1 MNKDQ
6 HCYVLG
12 LLDNINGHNEEEELI
27 CSGSKA
33 KIKLG
38 LADILCKQSILL
50 ESSFVQQSTTVTA
63 KNNNSHGNRNSIL
76 IK

>member
-12 LLDNINGHNEEEELI
+12 LLDNINGHNEEEEFI

-33 KIKLG
+33 KIELG
-38 LADILCKQSILL
+38 LADI
-50 ESSFVQQSTTVTA
+50 
-63 KNNNSHGNRNSIL
+63 
-76 IK
+76 